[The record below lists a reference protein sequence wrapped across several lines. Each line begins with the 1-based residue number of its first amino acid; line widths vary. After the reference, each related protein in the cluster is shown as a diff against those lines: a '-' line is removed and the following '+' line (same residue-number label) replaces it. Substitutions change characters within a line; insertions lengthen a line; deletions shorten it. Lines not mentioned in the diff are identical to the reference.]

1 MREMSAS
8 RKTLLI
14 AFLVIVFDQYTK
26 YLIVSHI
33 PIMDMIYCCNIFNIV
48 HVENKGVAFGILNF
62 AHRLVLFVL
71 AAGVLLGFLIWLRK
85 NPKFWA
91 PGGLIIGGAIGNLI
105 DRGTRG
111 IVVDFLDFHVKNYH
125 WPAFNV
131 ADSAVVLG
139 VVCLMFWREEKK

>member
-14 AFLVIVFDQYTK
+14 AILVVVLDQYTK
-26 YLIVSHI
+26 YLIVSNVPMMGVI
-33 PIMDMIYCCNIFNIV
+33 SCCDIFSIV
-48 HVENKGVAFGILNF
+48 HVGNKGVAFGVLNSV
-62 AHRLVLFVL
+62 HRFVLFVL
-71 AAGVLLGFLIWLRK
+71 AAAILFGFLVWLRK

-91 PGGLIIGGAIGNLI
+91 PGGLIVGGAIGNLI
-105 DRGTRG
+105 DRGIRG

-139 VVCLMFWREEKK
+139 VACLLFWREEKK

>member
-14 AFLVIVFDQYTK
+14 AILVVVLDQYTK
-26 YLIVSHI
+26 HLIVSNV
-33 PIMDMIYCCNIFNIV
+33 PMMDAISCCDIFSIV
-48 HVENKGVAFGILNF
+48 HVENKGVAFGVLNS
-62 AHRLVLFVL
+62 AHRFVLFVL
-71 AAGVLLGFLIWLRK
+71 AAAILFGFLIWLRK
-85 NPKFWA
+85 NPKLWA
-91 PGGLIIGGAIGNLI
+91 PGGLIVGGAIGNLI
-105 DRGTRG
+105 DRGIRG

-139 VVCLMFWREEKK
+139 VACLLFWREEKK